1 MQFKCA
7 AAYQRY
13 SLLLI
18 TQNSALC
25 HKIMPNLKEDD
36 NALRQVLTQAKI
48 IAVVG
53 HSDKR
58 HRTSYQIAQFLRQVG
73 YTVYAVNPLV
83 KEIDGKPSYAALE
96 QLPEPVDI
104 VNVFRR
110 SEYLPEIVD
119 EAIAVNVKT
128 VWAQLGIWHQ
138 PSAQKALNAG
148 LNVVMDACIKIEY
161 LRLKVDLASDV

>member
-1 MQFKCA
+1 MA
-7 AAYQRY
+7 
-13 SLLLI
+13 
-18 TQNSALC
+18 
-25 HKIMPNLKEDD
+25 NLKEDD
-36 NALRQVLTQAKI
+36 NALREVLTQAKT

-58 HRTSYQIAQFLRQVG
+58 QRTSYQIAQFLRQRG

-83 KEIDGKPSYAALE
+83 KEIDGQPSYAALHE
-96 QLPEPVDI
+96 LPEPVDI

-119 EAIAVNVKT
+119 QSISTNAKT

-138 PSAQKALNAG
+138 PSAQIAVDAK

-161 LRLKVDLASDV
+161 LRLRINSAGDI